1 LLQDPTFKA
10 MVAEIGASPDLYK
23 PSRFWDDLNPV
34 NTGWLNEF
42 GLENFKRTV
51 SQNYFNWL
59 IVSHRDVQFR
69 AAAREW
75 LRRPTLRPLLTR
87 MESPELLRTVI
98 GLENAFGK
106 RAQLTYCLFVAML
119 WDVTS
124 RHDPLGLTKKLEEPT
139 LGTPLGIVSA
149 GRRISQD
156 LANSIRE
163 YNAIARWSAGRA
175 GKRTAIAELGAGYG
189 RLAHVAL
196 TNPNNRYFVFD
207 IPPALFVSQWYLSR
221 LFPDRKVFSFR
232 HFESFESVAAEL
244 EASDIVFATPNQMAL
259 FPERYFD
266 VFASIS
272 TLPEM
277 SLAQISNYLTLI
289 ARLTARTVYLKQWRQ
304 WTNEKDKFDFSYD
317 HLVLPPEWNL
327 RRDATDIIQPLF
339 QERIW
344 TRSAPA
350 A

>member
-1 LLQDPTFKA
+1 

-42 GLENFKRTV
+42 GLDNFKRTV

-149 GRRISQD
+149 GRRVSQD

-163 YNAIARWSAGRA
+163 YNAIAHWSVGRA
-175 GKRTAIAELGAGYG
+175 GKRTTIAELGAGYG

-196 TNPNNRYFVFD
+196 TNRNNRYFVFRL
-207 IPPALFVSQWYLSR
+207 PPALFVSQWYLSR

-232 HFESFESVAAEL
+232 HFRILRVSRGRAGGIGHRIRNAQSDGSVPRTIFRRFCQHQH
-244 EASDIVFATPNQMAL
+244 ASRNVTRPNFQLSNVDRTADDRNGLPQTVATMDK
-259 FPERYFD
+259 RKG
-266 VFASIS
+266 
-272 TLPEM
+272 
-277 SLAQISNYLTLI
+277 QI
-289 ARLTARTVYLKQWRQ
+289 RL
-304 WTNEKDKFDFSYD
+304 
-317 HLVLPPEWNL
+317 
-327 RRDATDIIQPLF
+327 
-339 QERIW
+339 
-344 TRSAPA
+344 
-350 A
+350 